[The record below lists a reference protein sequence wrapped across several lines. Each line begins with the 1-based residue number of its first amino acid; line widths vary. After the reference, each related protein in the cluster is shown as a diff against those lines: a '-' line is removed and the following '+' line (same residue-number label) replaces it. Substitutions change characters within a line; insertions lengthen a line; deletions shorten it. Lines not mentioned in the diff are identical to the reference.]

1 MPAGTQLIT
10 NHKLMETNKKEQY
23 YSPEVLILEVKSE
36 GVICGS
42 LTDPADYPSGIDPF
56 NF

>member
-1 MPAGTQLIT
+1 
-10 NHKLMETNKKEQY
+10 METNKKEQY

-36 GVICGS
+36 GIICGS